1 MNLPNKLTLLRII
14 LVPFFIATILIDFP
28 LHYLVSG
35 IIFGIASVTDS
46 LDGRIARSQNL
57 VTDFGKFADP
67 LADKILVISALVCFL
82 QTGLLGKYGAIPV
95 VIVLFREFAVS
106 GIRLVAAIGED
117 GAGIRL
123 RHWRKW

>member
-67 LADKILVISALVCFL
+67 LEIGRASC
-82 QTGLLGKYGAIPV
+82 
-95 VIVLFREFAVS
+95 RERV
-106 GIRLVAAIGED
+106 
-117 GAGIRL
+117 
-123 RHWRKW
+123 